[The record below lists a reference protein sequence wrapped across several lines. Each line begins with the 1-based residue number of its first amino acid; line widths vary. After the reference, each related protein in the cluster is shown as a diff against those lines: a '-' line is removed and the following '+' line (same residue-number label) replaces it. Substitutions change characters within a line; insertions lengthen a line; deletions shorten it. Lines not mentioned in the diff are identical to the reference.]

1 MMVAFSTINKRLNA
15 RQICSMNVNNSESA
29 RVEITNVFNAGF
41 WRGANDRAAAGIK
54 YDSESLKDVQVPQPP
69 QAPSELSASLTAVWK
84 SGYETGYQCGASDAE
99 LASVA
104 VPGACGMLSGMGEGL
119 LEMMGFFKDVDK
131 PE

>member
-1 MMVAFSTINKRLNA
+1 MNA
-15 RQICSMNVNNSESA
+15 NDSESA

-41 WRGANDRAAAGIK
+41 RRGANDRAAAGIK

-69 QAPSELSASLTAVWK
+69 QGPSELSRSLATIWK
-84 SGYETGYQCGASDAE
+84 SGYETGYQCGASDTE

-104 VPGACGMLSGMGEGL
+104 VPGACGMLNGMGEGL
-119 LEMMGFFKDVDK
+119 LEMTGFFKDVDK